1 MKFMDYVNEFV
12 DYVETLFTR
21 SWPYTLQIEMA
32 ESKDV
37 NIAHRKHFVLNDD
50 FEDIL
55 DTLGDSKEIGNDFE
69 EDSES
74 VTNTKVTY
82 YAYFFDHLF

>member
-1 MKFMDYVNEFV
+1 MKFIDYVNEFI
-12 DYVETLFTR
+12 DYVETHFTW

-32 ESKDV
+32 ESKEV
-37 NIAHRKHFVLNDD
+37 NIAHRKYFVLNDD

-55 DTLGDSKEIGNDFE
+55 DTLGDSKEIGNRFE
-69 EDSES
+69 ENSES